1 MGIEISKRTK
11 VSSSAFVVLA
21 LILSGCSSSN
31 SDTASDASDTAL
43 ACANKKVTFV
53 STGKAGDKS
62 VYDDMITNGLD
73 ASKTE
78 LGADTQYVEALDP
91 AVFETTLTNAA
102 NAGANIIVTTFLDM
116 SKPLATVA
124 AKFPDI
130 RFIQIYGLPNDPVI
144 PNLRTVSFRYD
155 EATYLSGILAGQ
167 VTSSN
172 ILGYEAGMFV
182 PGINTDFNAFKSAAL
197 SVNSKIKVLPGD
209 VGSFS
214 DDGKAK
220 EVVANLYAKGADI
233 VQGDGPVV
241 GHIQAAIDKNKYAI
255 MGAPGLVSMAP
266 ANVMGVTFIYFGK
279 AMFNSISDACGD
291 GFTGGH
297 IATGVLDGT
306 TGFYVPQEF
315 LDAGDP
321 AVVAKVNAAMASV
334 TAAENG
340 IKDGSIIVPVNNDNP

>member
-1 MGIEISKRTK
+1 MGISVSKRTK
-11 VSSSAFVVLA
+11 ISSSAFVVLA
-21 LILSGCSSSN
+21 LILSGCASSN
-31 SDTASDASDTAL
+31 SDTSSNASGSDL

-62 VYDDMITNGLD
+62 VYDDMIANGLD

-102 NAGANIIVTTFLDM
+102 NAGANVIVSTFLDM

-130 RFIQIYGLPNDPVI
+130 HFIQIYGMPNDPVI

-182 PGINTDFNAFKSAAL
+182 PGINTNFNAFKSAAT

-209 VGSFS
+209 VGSFA

-255 MGAPGLVSMAP
+255 MGAPDLVSMSP
-266 ANVMGVTFIYFGK
+266 KNVMGVTFIYFGK
-279 AMFNSISDACGD
+279 AMFNAISDACGD

-297 IATGVLDGT
+297 IATGVADGT
-306 TGFYVPQEF
+306 TGFYVPEEF
-315 LDAGDP
+315 LAAGDP
-321 AVVAKVNAAMASV
+321 AVVAKVKAAMDSV
-334 TAAENG
+334 AKAEEE
-340 IKDGSIIVPVNNDNP
+340 IKSGTIVVPVNNDNP